1 MEKGLL
7 SVVCLPS
14 ILLSLTLAHADELS
28 GIRKAADSGECVVMH
43 EGRKE
48 PAVALTASAY
58 NIPAHDKQNTL
69 KLISTFLAHGC
80 SIEEPDSAGMSPVNV
95 AVLQA
100 EPDLLR
106 FMLKAGASPSVRIS
120 GSRPWANGKNSIEF
134 AEKLNKISPSE
145 QRKEIIRVLQS
156 N

>member
-1 MEKGLL
+1 MKKGMLAAICLQVLL
-7 SVVCLPS
+7 LN
-14 ILLSLTLAHADELS
+14 LTLTYADELS

-58 NIPAHDKQNTL
+58 NIPAYDKQNTL

-100 EPDLLR
+100 EPGLLR
-106 FMLKAGASPSVRIS
+106 FMLKAGANPSVRIS
-120 GSRPWANGKNSIEF
+120 GSRAWANGKNSIEF
-134 AEKLNKISPSE
+134 AKLLNKVSPSE
-145 QRKEIIRVLQS
+145 QRMEVITILKS

>member
-1 MEKGLL
+1 MKKGMLAAIFLPVLL
-7 SVVCLPS
+7 LN
-14 ILLSLTLAHADELS
+14 LAPTHADELS
-28 GIRKAADSGECVVMH
+28 DIRKAADLGECVVLH

-58 NIPAHDKQNTL
+58 NIPAYDKQNTL
-69 KLISTFLAHGC
+69 KLISTLLAQGC

-106 FMLKAGASPSVRIS
+106 FMLKAGANPSVRIS

>member
-1 MEKGLL
+1 MKKGLL

-14 ILLSLTLAHADELS
+14 ILLNPTLAHADELS

-43 EGRKE
+43 EGREE

-58 NIPAHDKQNTL
+58 NIPAYDKQNTL
-69 KLISTFLAHGC
+69 TLISAFIAHGC
-80 SIEEPDSAGMSPVNV
+80 SIEEPDSAGTSPVNV
-95 AVLQA
+95 AVLQG

-106 FMLKAGASPSVRIS
+106 FMLKAGANPSVRIS

-134 AEKLNKISPSE
+134 AELLNKVSPSE
-145 QRKEIIRVLQS
+145 QRKEIIRILKS

>member
-58 NIPAHDKQNTL
+58 NIPAYDKQNTL

-106 FMLKAGASPSVRIS
+106 FMLKAGANPSVRIS

>member
-1 MEKGLL
+1 MKNKLL
-7 SVVCLPS
+7 AAACLS
-14 ILLSLTLAHADELS
+14 AILLNIATAHADELS
-28 GIRKAADSGECVVMH
+28 GIRKAAHSGECVVMH

-58 NIPAHDKQNTL
+58 NISAYDKQNTL

-100 EPDLLR
+100 KPDLLR
-106 FMLKAGASPSVRIS
+106 FMLKAGANPSVRIS

-145 QRKEIIRVLQS
+145 QRKEIIRILKS

>member
-1 MEKGLL
+1 MKKGLL

-28 GIRKAADSGECVVMH
+28 GIRKAADSGKCVVMH
-43 EGRKE
+43 EGREE

-58 NIPAHDKQNTL
+58 NIPAYDKQNTL
-69 KLISTFLAHGC
+69 NLISAFLAHGC
-80 SIEEPDSAGMSPVNV
+80 SIEEPDSAGTSPVNV
-95 AVLQA
+95 AVLLA

-106 FMLKAGASPSVRIS
+106 FMLKAGANPSVRIS

-134 AEKLNKISPSE
+134 AELLNKISPSE
-145 QRKEIIRVLQS
+145 QRKEILKILKAI
-156 N
+156 